1 MKRFLRR
8 QCKVTK
14 LWILLAV
21 SLLIALIIDIRDKK
35 FAAAGSKK
43 KDVLFTFVLAVVLSI
58 FCGLRT
64 WGNDTA
70 TYRDIYVHLTPDLN
84 GFFDSELPPF
94 ATGIG
99 LAFINSLLKTLNFTF
114 QNSLL
119 FFAFATVIPYVYF
132 VRRYSR
138 SMVFGV
144 FLMFTTGFYTF
155 TLAAIKQCMA
165 TAFCL
170 LAVSAALDKKWVSYL
185 LFIALA
191 SLFHPYSLVYLL
203 VPIMMFKPWTNR
215 TFIYMAIFIAVGFLL
230 EELLGVVLDV
240 TDMMGAVYDENSF
253 IGEGVNIFRVIVAF
267 VPLGLAAVG
276 GRKTFLSSTKTDD
289 LMFNLAMLNALI
301 MFVGLFGT
309 ANYFARL
316 ANYFLPGQII
326 TIPYLLKR
334 WKPSQGRVLTIA
346 CIIGYLGYFI
356 YENAIIRPFDYSYS
370 HMNFFDYISSLF

>member
-1 MKRFLRR
+1 MA
-8 QCKVTK
+8 T

-21 SLLIALIIDIRDKK
+21 SLTLAFLIDWRNKLLRAQGKEHGDRFFTIVLIL
-35 FAAAGSKK
+35 
-43 KDVLFTFVLAVVLSI
+43 VLGF

-70 TYRDIYVHLTPDLN
+70 TYIGIYNGVLTPELDMFFQN
-84 GFFDSELPPF
+84 GLPSFSAGVGFSFF
-94 ATGIG
+94 
-99 LAFINSLLKTLNFTF
+99 NSLLKTIGVSV
-114 QNSLL
+114 QNYLL

-230 EELLGVVLDV
+230 EELLGVVLDI
-240 TDMMGAVYDENSF
+240 TDMMGAAYDENSF
-253 IGEGVNIFRVIVAF
+253 IGEGVNIFRVTVAF

-334 WKPSQGRVLTIA
+334 WKPSQRRVLTIA

-356 YENAIIRPFDYSYS
+356 YENAIIRPFDYCYS